1 MEALSGIPAT
11 WQTWAVD
18 PLSGALTLIHDTVG
32 SYALAIILFTI
43 AIRVLMIPLTLR
55 QIRSQRRMQL
65 LQPEIAKLRKR
76 TKGDRQKES
85 QALMKLYRD
94 HGVNPVSG
102 CLPIFVQLPVLL
114 ALYGGILTLSGRGV
128 LNEQFLWFNLARED
142 STLSVV
148 GETAPTEPV
157 DVHMATDG
165 RTSAL
170 ESAIAVGFAQLNA
183 NYRFHVDTVESDQ
196 AIGAL
201 SSGAAD
207 AAFFGAPLDRVQL
220 PAGTLEDRFV
230 QSAALMVQVESPSLP
245 TRLGESEAAEILRGD
260 ITNWADVGGLPGAIR
275 LHTIRDDIGSR
286 ALVSELLLN
295 GDPIA
300 RSVEHDTVDA
310 YLEAL
315 RGDPSGLG
323 LSMPLQSDDVRML
336 NIQAQGASRA
346 FPPTQ
351 NVLTDGNYAIA
362 RDRFVYWTPARGD
375 AGYDYLLR
383 WVDSGEGQGA
393 AVRAGFTQIPP
404 DTGLFGS
411 GGFYISVLALL
422 AGGFQFIQARMMQ
435 QHGAEG
441 QMATV
446 NRVMQFMP
454 LIVVVFAWTF
464 QAGLV
469 VYWVISSIIAIIQ
482 QYFTT
487 GTGRLMPLHWPLAR
501 DVTAEHRAAVE
512 AAKIEKPSDEPE
524 EPDAAP
530 RPRRRRRRRRR
541 SG

>member
-1 MEALSGIPAT
+1 MEFLSGISST
-11 WQTWAVD
+11 WQTFAVD
-18 PLSGALTLIHDTVG
+18 PLSAALTFIHDTVG

-43 AIRVLMIPLTLR
+43 AIRVIMIPLTLR
-55 QIRSQRRMQL
+55 QIRSQRNMQL

-85 QALMKLYRD
+85 QALMQLYKE

-142 STLSVV
+142 STISVV
-148 GETAPTEPV
+148 GETAPTDPI
-157 DVHMATDG
+157 DVHMATDA

-170 ESAIAVGFAQLNA
+170 ESAMAVGFAQQNA
-183 NYRFHVDTVESDQ
+183 NYRFHVDAVEPDQ
-196 AIGAL
+196 AIDAL
-201 SSGAAD
+201 SGGRAD
-207 AAFFGAPLDRVQL
+207 AAFVGELVDRALL

-230 QSAALMVQVESPSLP
+230 QAAALMVQVESPSLP
-245 TRLGESEAAEILRGD
+245 TRLSESEATRILRGE
-260 ITNWADVGGLPGAIR
+260 ITNWADVGGRAGAIR
-275 LHTIRDDIGSR
+275 LHAIRDDVGSR

-295 GDPIA
+295 GDPIV
-300 RSVEHDTVDA
+300 RPIEHDTVDD

-323 LSMPLQSDDVRML
+323 LSMPLQADDVRML
-336 NIQAQGASRA
+336 NIQAEGATRA
-346 FPPTQ
+346 FPPIQ
-351 NVLTDGNYAIA
+351 NVLADGNYAIA
-362 RDRFVYWTPARGD
+362 RDRFAYWRPAAGD
-375 AGYDYLLR
+375 AGYDFLLR
-383 WVDSGEGQGA
+383 WVDSAQGQGA

-422 AGGFQFIQARMMQ
+422 AGGFQLIQARMMAQ
-435 QHGAEG
+435 RGAEG

-469 VYWVISSIIAIIQ
+469 LYWVISSIIAIIQ

-487 GTGRLMPLHWPLAR
+487 GTGRLIPLHWPLAR

-512 AAKIEKPSDEPE
+512 AAKIEKPSDEPVDV
-524 EPDAAP
+524 DAAP